1 MALMQ
6 HNGCQTPFSTIEEE
20 AISGRGKKEEEAGRR
35 RRSRTKKKKKQEEEE
50 EEDDE
55 DKATPLVLISMRR
68 ASRPLTRSLDMT
80 ERRQPNFSQEETDLL
95 IREVE
100 VRKERLYGTASRAPR
115 PDDVKL
121 AWKEITSILN
131 ESNHGLL
138 RTAAQYKKR
147 FNDVR
152 RRAKNKLCCIRKEQ
166 QGTRGGAAATTSLS
180 PLEELVASIPTV
192 SREGFGGVE
201 VGISGQPVGKKDGFF
216 EPASPPPKLL
226 QRGKRKSSDA
236 SLRSLLLMD
245 GGGRHNGA
253 GSSAASGKSRGS
265 SRAALESPWWE
276 NSVRRSVSE
285 FLVFSRSSARGGPRC
300 STSSSGRGRTFSTPP
315 LHFRRLHL

>member
-1 MALMQ
+1 
-6 HNGCQTPFSTIEEE
+6 
-20 AISGRGKKEEEAGRR
+20 
-35 RRSRTKKKKKQEEEE
+35 
-50 EEDDE
+50 
-55 DKATPLVLISMRR
+55 
-68 ASRPLTRSLDMT
+68 MT

-100 VRKERLYGTASRAPR
+100 ARKERLYGTASRAPR
-115 PDDVKL
+115 PDEVKL

-166 QGTRGGAAATTSLS
+166 QQGTRGGAAATACLS

-201 VGISGQPVGKKDGFF
+201 VGVSGQPVGKKDGFF
-216 EPASPPPKLL
+216 EPAPSAESRAPAAEEADEPKDDAGVDGSGEELADGSGDAPDRRPSGRRRGRERGDRPFLDL
-226 QRGKRKSSDA
+226 QRGGFEMLERELSTLNSH
-236 SLRSLLLMD
+236 LRSLQSGVLPLLASIDGSLRRIADAAERLAPQPAPGPRGGLCQEDWAD
-245 GGGRHNGA
+245 GGEWEED
-253 GSSAASGKSRGS
+253 RG
-265 SRAALESPWWE
+265 EI
-276 NSVRRSVSE
+276 VR
-285 FLVFSRSSARGGPRC
+285 LIIDK
-300 STSSSGRGRTFSTPP
+300 
-315 LHFRRLHL
+315 

>member
-1 MALMQ
+1 
-6 HNGCQTPFSTIEEE
+6 
-20 AISGRGKKEEEAGRR
+20 
-35 RRSRTKKKKKQEEEE
+35 
-50 EEDDE
+50 
-55 DKATPLVLISMRR
+55 MRR

-100 VRKERLYGTASRAPR
+100 ARKERLYGTASRAPR

-216 EPASPPPKLL
+216 EPAASRAPAAEEAEEHEDDVGVDGSGEELADGGGDAPDRRPAGRRRARERGDRPFLDL
-226 QRGKRKSSDA
+226 QRGGFEMLERELSTLNSH
-236 SLRSLLLMD
+236 LRSLQSGVLPLLASINGSLRRIADAAERLAPQPAPGQRAGPGGLCEEDWAD
-245 GGGRHNGA
+245 GGEWEEE
-253 GSSAASGKSRGS
+253 RG
-265 SRAALESPWWE
+265 EI
-276 NSVRRSVSE
+276 VR
-285 FLVFSRSSARGGPRC
+285 LIIDK
-300 STSSSGRGRTFSTPP
+300 
-315 LHFRRLHL
+315 